1 MDLAYNYKAL
11 NSAGRPMT
19 GIIYAE
25 SKLKAYTTLKKG
37 GFVPKNLQLN
47 PQETLG
53 CLFKSD
59 FNKVELARFY
69 ITLGRRLRNGK
80 PTGEGLESAVEY
92 VKDNRLKQAIVIM
105 RQAIADGQNEHS
117 AMLTAG
123 FPSRDCLVIH
133 STSETGKTGD
143 TFLSLGEELQ
153 RTVAMKKA
161 IASTFRM
168 PIILSIFMIL
178 FIWAAIMFIAPS
190 TLAFLKQTGLK
201 LNFSPL
207 IQGYFDFVNLFHKA
221 SLLSS
226 IAYFGIF
233 AALAF
238 GIRSNSFKAFLDKS
252 KTMRDLSIKG
262 DHATLWN
269 SFLLLYSA
277 AVPVKEASRIV
288 GASANRLDSKA
299 AFTKMGKLIQG
310 GRNVQEAV
318 SGAGF
323 PDFIVSRVKAAAD
336 SGDIGEGL
344 KDMVADLE
352 EDVTTLTGVLQEN
365 AKIVS
370 ILGMGAGVL
379 LVFVMTYYPMIASV
393 MSNL

>member
-1 MDLAYNYKAL
+1 MEFAYNYRAL
-11 NSAGRPMT
+11 NSAGRPMN
-19 GIIYAE
+19 GVIYAE
-25 SKLKAYTTLKKG
+25 SQLKAYTTLKKG
-37 GFVPKNLQLN
+37 GFIPKSIQLN
-47 PQETLG
+47 PAESLG
-53 CLFKSD
+53 CQLKRG
-59 FNKVELARFY
+59 FNKAELARFY

-92 VKDNRLKQAIVIM
+92 VKDGRLRQCIIIM
-105 RQAIADGQNEHS
+105 RQAIADGQNEHT
-117 AMLTAG
+117 AMVTAG
-123 FPSRDCLVIH
+123 FPSRDCLVIQ
-133 STSETGKTGD
+133 STAETGKTGD

-153 RTVAMKKA
+153 RTESMRKA

-168 PIILSIFMIL
+168 PIILSVFMIL

-221 SLLSS
+221 SILSS
-226 IAYFGIF
+226 ILYFAVFI
-233 AALAF
+233 ALAAF
-238 GIRSNSFKAFLDKS
+238 LRSNTFKAFLDKS
-252 KTMRDLSIKG
+252 KTLRDLSIKG

-269 SFLLLYSA
+269 SFLLLYMA

-299 AFTKMGKLIQG
+299 AFTKMGRLIEG
-310 GRNVQEAV
+310 GRNIQEAV
-318 SGAGF
+318 AGAGF

-344 KDMVADLE
+344 RDMVTDLE

-365 AKIVS
+365 AKIAS
-370 ILGMGAGVL
+370 IIGMGAGVL